1 MFASY
6 VFERSSAEY
15 TDKLFLI
22 DTDNLNSAA
31 CYSDY
36 FAAHGF
42 QIIRYEDDLQFRV
55 EHDEAIYGTG
65 KYAVIAVAGSYIPY
79 DIRQTFR
86 IFDVSLAT
94 LFPKLNITAI
104 KEAKRINYDL
114 LCMAYKK
121 NFNEL
126 RQKTLTQ
133 QFIECKVFGREN
145 VEEYL
150 QQCVFAMNS
159 AVAEAQNYQAW
170 FSIANMKAAIDT
182 LATEY
187 EIHVRTDHINEKFV
201 EWTLTSFGKLST
213 AMNKQTP
220 VLVSRAMEYMHDRSS
235 KFVIVVVDG
244 MSEFDWRILSEG
256 FCDLIYSKSNMFAM
270 IPTTTSVSRQCLLSN
285 KYPSQLQDPWS
296 QSKEKTEFITCA
308 NELGYTI
315 EQIGYERDYDADF
328 GSFIRCG
335 AVIINE
341 VDDTVHGQGQSRIGM
356 FNDVTVMRKQGKL
369 VKLVKRLIKKGFDVY
384 ITADHGNTPC
394 IGVGKLMKTGVEV
407 ETKSRRMLVLR
418 DFADKQSLIDKH
430 NMIDYPK
437 YYLNKD
443 YDYLICGVGQ
453 SFDSKGDDV
462 MTHGGIS
469 VDEVIV
475 PFITIKA
482 VENNG

>member
-6 VFERSSAEY
+6 VFEKSSAEY

-22 DTDNLNSAA
+22 DTDNLNGAV

-65 KYAVIAVAGSYIPY
+65 KYAVIAAAGTYIPY

-86 IFDVSLAT
+86 IFDVSLAS
-94 LFPKLNITAI
+94 LFPKLNITAV

-121 NFNEL
+121 NFKEL

-133 QFIECKVFGREN
+133 QFIENKVFGREN

-150 QQCVFAMNS
+150 QHSVFAMNT
-159 AVAEAQNYQAW
+159 AVAGAQNYQAW
-170 FSIANMKAAIDT
+170 FRIANMKSAIDA

-187 EIHVRTDHINEKFV
+187 ELYTRTEHVNEKFV
-201 EWTLTSFGKLST
+201 EWVLASFGKLST

-220 VLVSRAMEYMHDRSS
+220 VLVSRAMEYMRDRSD
-235 KFVIVVVDG
+235 KFAIVVMDG

-256 FCDLIYSKSNMFAM
+256 FGDIVYTKSDMFAM

-285 KYPSQLQDPWS
+285 KYPSQLQEPWS
-296 QSKEKTEFITCA
+296 QSKEKAEFIACA
-308 NELGYTI
+308 SDMGYTA
-315 EQIGYERDYDADF
+315 EQIGYERGYDADF
-328 GSFIRCG
+328 GSFVRCA

-341 VDDTVHGQGQSRIGM
+341 IDDTVHGQGQGRIGM
-356 FNDVTVMRKQGKL
+356 FNDVTVMAKQGKL

-394 IGVGKLMKTGVEV
+394 TGTGKLMKTGVEV
-407 ETKSRRMLVLR
+407 ETKSRRMIVLR
-418 DFADKQSLIDKH
+418 DFADKQSLIEKH
-430 NMIDYPK
+430 SMIDYPK

-453 SFDSKGDDV
+453 SFDSKGDEV
-462 MTHGGIS
+462 MNHGGIS

-475 PFITIKA
+475 PFISIKA